1 MSHSRKGPNMK
12 YVPRLNTASRLG
24 FILPILI
31 LAACYP
37 SGYYTPPPPPPFNP
51 TPSVQTSEDGVRI
64 TVIPSYWTGSPG
76 NLQNYVTPF
85 YVEIENFSGKAIGFD
100 YSDIVLFDQF
110 RTQYS
115 PLNPQAVADIV
126 KSTGT
131 AVYAYPSYPNVSIG
145 IGGGYYGGYY
155 RGPWGPYYGPYW
167 RPFGFY
173 AYDPL
178 WYYPPPAY
186 YYAKPP
192 STKDVITEALTPGSI
207 APNAS
212 VRGYLFFKQIPDE
225 VNQVTLDIGYGIEG
239 TPIFRTLSFQFPV
252 AAGGY

>member
-1 MSHSRKGPNMK
+1 MK
-12 YVPRLNTASRLG
+12 NSLRFALTAPVGLAMAIL
-24 FILPILI
+24 FI
-31 LAACYP
+31 ASCYP
-37 SGYYTPPPPPPFNP
+37 SGYYIPPPPPPPFAPEPN
-51 TPSVQTSEDGVRI
+51 VQTSEDGVRI

-85 YVEIENFSGKAIGFD
+85 YITIENFSGRPLGFD
-100 YSDIVLFDQF
+100 YSDIVLFDQL

-126 KSTGT
+126 ESSGP
-131 AVYAYPSYPNVSIG
+131 VYAYPSYPNVSVG

-155 RGPWGPYYGPYW
+155 RGGWGPYYGPYW

-173 AYDPL
+173 AFNPI

-192 STKDVITEALTPGSI
+192 GAKDVITEALAPGSV

-212 VRGYLFFKQIPDE
+212 VRGYIFFKQMPDQ
-225 VNQVTLDIGYGIEG
+225 VNQVTLDISYEIEG
-239 TPIFRTLSFQFPV
+239 TPVYRTLSFGFPV
-252 AAGGY
+252 LPRGQ

>member
-1 MSHSRKGPNMK
+1 MK
-12 YVPRLNTASRLG
+12 YKLDQGIVVSLGLTAM
-24 FILPILI
+24 ILLI
-31 LAACYP
+31 ASCYP
-37 SGYYTPPPPPPFNP
+37 SGYNIPPPPPFAP
-51 TPSVQTSEDGVRI
+51 TPNVQTSEDGVRI

-85 YVEIENFSGKAIGFD
+85 YVEIENFTGRTIGFD

-115 PLNPQAVADIV
+115 PLNPQAVADIIQ
-126 KSTGT
+126 SS
-131 AVYAYPSYPNVSIG
+131 APVYAYPAYPNVSIG

-155 RGPWGPYYGPYW
+155 GGRWGPYYGSYW

-173 AYDPL
+173 AYNPV

-186 YYAKPP
+186 YYAQPP
-192 STKDVITEALTPGSI
+192 GTKDIITEALAPGSI

-212 VRGYLFFKQIPDE
+212 VRGYLFFKQMPDE
-225 VNQVTLDIGYGIEG
+225 VNEVTLDIGYGMEG
-239 TPIFRTLSFQFPV
+239 TPVFRTLSFTFPV
-252 AAGGY
+252 LPKGE